1 MYRLFARKI
10 AEFFRNLAG
19 KSGGGRAA
27 GTDRPRQKAA
37 KITHFLKKR
46 RIYFLH
52 DTFQEGGGAMP
63 SGGARKG
70 AGRKPKPLAEKLAAG
85 NPGRRPLK
93 KVDFGGGN
101 SSRPK
106 MPEYLRYM
114 EKPALNFVSL
124 EEIFE
129 KTLDHLEPSG
139 CLNLIPVE
147 NICDYV
153 MAKYYLIDAQYALS
167 KTAIVGYNE
176 KHELTV
182 TSFTEAMLKLQKNVA
197 LTWGVIWDVVSRSSE
212 TLVKNPE
219 EDLIASI
226 MSGRV
231 RKKRPKGEP
240 DDGRDESAQNSDSE
254 TESGEVQSP
263 EGFTTRRPRI

>member
-1 MYRLFARKI
+1 
-10 AEFFRNLAG
+10 
-19 KSGGGRAA
+19 
-27 GTDRPRQKAA
+27 
-37 KITHFLKKR
+37 
-46 RIYFLH
+46 
-52 DTFQEGGGAMP
+52 MP

-93 KVDFGGGN
+93 KIEFSGGSTG
-101 SSRPK
+101 RPK
-106 MPEYLRYM
+106 MPEYLRHM
-114 EKPALNFVSL
+114 EKPALNFISI

-197 LTWGVIWDVVSRSSE
+197 LTWGVIWDVVSRNSE
-212 TLVKNPE
+212 KVIRNPE
-219 EDLIASI
+219 EDLIAAI

-231 RKKRPKGEP
+231 RKKRPNVNEYERSSCAVHTSRSEEP
-240 DDGRDESAQNSDSE
+240 DDGRDEHTENPGSE
-254 TESGEVQSP
+254 AESGEV
-263 EGFTTRRPRI
+263 